1 MAYMSQ
7 EHKKEIA
14 VVVKPILKKYG
25 IRATMSVENHST
37 IHLNISKGR
46 IDFKGDNVNPY
57 HIERQWE
64 DQPEARDF
72 LLEVKAALHG
82 PRYFDES
89 DAMTDYF
96 HCSHYV
102 RINIGKWNKPYV
114 YDPSIKAGK

>member
-25 IRATMSVENHST
+25 IKATMSVENHST
-37 IHLNISKGR
+37 IHLNISKGS
-46 IDFKGDNVNPY
+46 IPFQGDNVNPY
-57 HIERQWE
+57 HIERQWQ
-64 DQPEARDF
+64 DQPEAKNF
-72 LLEVKAALHG
+72 LVEVNKALHG
-82 PRYFDES
+82 PRFYDNS

-96 HCSHYV
+96 DTSHSV

-114 YDPSIKAGK
+114 YDASIKKG